1 MTGPGAGAGAGAGAS
16 TGAGDTAG
24 PPPSPRV
31 PPTRDERRAAAARA
45 GWRPVRAGDLAG
57 VAWTLAADGVPP
69 AARGALRTVLT
80 AWCWP
85 ARVLTVGR
93 NRYHRD
99 DRRTTVSLSRTISPG
114 VAIAIGAAIWLLF
127 RLLVREVP
135 PVPVFVV
142 VGALYGYLLTLA
154 VLQWLR
160 NRAERTLQERRGLFR
175 IAPQV
180 RTTWWLGRVAL
191 RDPGGDRAAAL
202 AAAAALCRAVAGPG
216 ETVGAV
222 AASDRQQAELEAEGF
237 REPRGSK
244 GMVILTG
251 SG

>member
-1 MTGPGAGAGAGAGAS
+1 MTA
-16 TGAGDTAG
+16 
-24 PPPSPRV
+24 PS
-31 PPTRDERRAAAARA
+31 RDERRAAAAA
-45 GWRPVRAGDLAG
+45 VGWRPVRAGDLAG
-57 VAWTLAADGVPP
+57 VAWTLAADGVP
-69 AARGALRTVLT
+69 AGARGALRTALT

-114 VAIAIGAAIWLLF
+114 VAIAYGLAIWLLF
-127 RLLVREVP
+127 RLVVRGVP
-135 PVPVFVV
+135 PAAVLVTA
-142 VGALYGYLLTLA
+142 GALYGYLLTLG
-154 VLQWLR
+154 VVQWLR
-160 NRAERTLQERRGLFR
+160 NRAERTPEERRGLFR

-180 RTTWWLGRVAL
+180 RTTWWLGRVAV
-191 RDPGGDRAAAL
+191 REPGADRAAAL
-202 AAAAALCRAVAGPG
+202 AQAAALCRAVVAPG
-216 ETVGAV
+216 ETVGAT

-251 SG
+251 SA